1 MQVMGA
7 ISICYFSPKGIYF
20 MELWKLPTGD
30 SVSRYERSIVVNF
43 TGPRKVLSTSLFN
56 GGYHEDYTYVFN
68 HDSKPSP
75 GETMCTSLEDYL
87 QHLHDVTLRLGFEP
101 TKGTGIGT
109 AAYMEN
115 VAIIEKSYKELT
127 VTAIVTGGIDVNGGR
142 VGDEASYYRPLEK
155 TETTTDDD
163 IRFKT
168 GRQQAPNGTEAAPLG
183 TINIILYIDGDL
195 AEPLLARALVTCTEA
210 KTAALQE
217 LQAGSHYSMGIAT
230 GSGTDQTIVVAN
242 SESPY
247 YYDSAGK
254 HSKLGE
260 LIGKAV
266 KKAVK
271 LALYKQTHLGPKQ
284 QHNLFKRL
292 QRFGLSLNY
301 LFESYMSEYE
311 ADGHEKFEVLNAFEK
326 YARSNETVVMSAMWS
341 HLVDEWL
348 WGLLTDEELNLGLVQ
363 LGLVPV
369 ESSGSYP
376 SNSLE
381 YFEPAGISA
390 THQFEVADVIRNL
403 ENHIINEV
411 RIRLGDTTK

>member
-1 MQVMGA
+1 
-7 ISICYFSPKGIYF
+7 
-20 MELWKLPTGD
+20 
-30 SVSRYERSIVVNF
+30 
-43 TGPRKVLSTSLFN
+43 
-56 GGYHEDYTYVFN
+56 
-68 HDSKPSP
+68 
-75 GETMCTSLEDYL
+75 
-87 QHLHDVTLRLGFEP
+87 
-101 TKGTGIGT
+101 
-109 AAYMEN
+109 
-115 VAIIEKSYKELT
+115 
-127 VTAIVTGGIDVNGGR
+127 
-142 VGDEASYYRPLEK
+142 
-155 TETTTDDD
+155 
-163 IRFKT
+163 
-168 GRQQAPNGTEAAPLG
+168 
-183 TINIILYIDGDL
+183 
-195 AEPLLARALVTCTEA
+195 
-210 KTAALQE
+210 
-217 LQAGSHYSMGIAT
+217 MGIAT

-390 THQFEVADVIRNL
+390 TYQFEVADVIRNL

>member
-1 MQVMGA
+1 
-7 ISICYFSPKGIYF
+7 

-30 SVSRYERSIVVNF
+30 SVSRYEKSIVVNF

-68 HDSKPSP
+68 HDSKTGP

-101 TKGTGIGT
+101 DKGSGIGT

-142 VGDEASYYRPLEK
+142 VGDEASYYRPLLK

-168 GRQQAPNGTEAAPLG
+168 GRKTESPKNPADPLG

-217 LQAGSHYSMGIAT
+217 LQAGSHYSLGIAT

-242 SESPY
+242 SEAPY
-247 YYDSAGK
+247 YYDGAGK

-292 QRFGLSLNY
+292 QRFGLSLDY

-311 ADGHEKFEVLNAFEK
+311 ADGHEKYEVLNTFEK
-326 YARSNETVVMSAMWS
+326 YARSDETVVMSAMWS

-369 ESSGSYP
+369 EASGTYLAE
-376 SNSLE
+376 SLGL
-381 YFEPAGISA
+381 FEPAGISDV
-390 THQFEVADVIRNL
+390 HQFGVDAVIRL
-403 ENHIINEV
+403 SLIHISEPT
-411 RIRLGDTTK
+411 RRS

>member
-1 MQVMGA
+1 
-7 ISICYFSPKGIYF
+7 

-30 SVSRYERSIVVNF
+30 SVSRYEKSIVVNF

-68 HDSKPSP
+68 HDSKPGP

-101 TKGTGIGT
+101 DKGTGIGT

-115 VAIIEKSYKELT
+115 VAIIEKSHEGLT

-142 VGDEASYYRPLEK
+142 VGDKASYHNPLAK
-155 TETTTDDD
+155 TATTTDED

-168 GRQQAPNGTEAAPLG
+168 GRKEEHKEESNESYKEERNGGCKEERNEGCKEGGEKTKAEPLG

-195 AEPLLARALVTCTEA
+195 AESLLARALVTCTEA

-217 LQAGSHYSMGIAT
+217 LQACSHYSMGIAT

-292 QRFGLSLNY
+292 QRFGLSLDY

-311 ADGHEKFEVLNAFEK
+311 ADGHEKFEVLNMFEK
-326 YARSNETVVMSAMWS
+326 YARSNETVVMSAMWF
-341 HLVDEWL
+341 
-348 WGLLTDEELNLGLVQ
+348 TLG
-363 LGLVPV
+363 G
-369 ESSGSYP
+369 
-376 SNSLE
+376 
-381 YFEPAGISA
+381 
-390 THQFEVADVIRNL
+390 
-403 ENHIINEV
+403 
-411 RIRLGDTTK
+411 

>member
-1 MQVMGA
+1 
-7 ISICYFSPKGIYF
+7 
-20 MELWKLPTGD
+20 
-30 SVSRYERSIVVNF
+30 
-43 TGPRKVLSTSLFN
+43 
-56 GGYHEDYTYVFN
+56 
-68 HDSKPSP
+68 
-75 GETMCTSLEDYL
+75 MCTSLEDYL

-155 TETTTDDD
+155 TEPTTDDD

-168 GRQQAPNGTEAAPLG
+168 GRQQAPNGTEAEPLG

-390 THQFEVADVIRNL
+390 TYQFEVADVIRNL

>member
-1 MQVMGA
+1 
-7 ISICYFSPKGIYF
+7 

-30 SVSRYERSIVVNF
+30 SVSRYEKAIVVNF
-43 TGPRKVLSTSLFN
+43 TGRRKVLSTSLYN
-56 GGYHEDYTYVFN
+56 GGYHEDYKYVFN
-68 HDSKPSP
+68 YDSKQ
-75 GETMCTSLEDYL
+75 ETSGTGCMSLKNYL
-87 QHLHDVTLRLGFEP
+87 KRLHDLTIRLGFKPDE
-101 TKGTGIGT
+101 GTGMGT

-115 VAIIEKSYKELT
+115 VAIIEKSYEDLT
-127 VTAIVTGGIDVNGGR
+127 VTAIVTGGIEVNGGR
-142 VGDEASYYRPLEK
+142 VGDPAAYHRANKKDETV
-155 TETTTDDD
+155 TEDDVN
-163 IRFKT
+163 FKV
-168 GRQQAPNGTEAAPLG
+168 TESTSKNDPKADPLG

-195 AEPLLARALVTCTEA
+195 AAPLLARSLVTCTEA

-247 YYDSAGK
+247 YYDGAGK

-292 QRFGLSLNY
+292 QRFGLSLDH
-301 LFESYMSEYE
+301 LFEAYMSEYE
-311 ADGHEKFEVLNAFEK
+311 ADGYEKFEVLNTFEK
-326 YARSNETVVMSAMWS
+326 YARSNETVVFSALWS

-348 WGLLTDEELNLGLVQ
+348 WGLLTDKELNYGLEQ
-363 LGLVPV
+363 LGLVPI
-369 ESSGSYP
+369 EPSGVYP
-376 SNSLE
+376 SDSDPN
-381 YFEPAGISA
+381 FEPAGILD
-390 THQFEVADVIRNL
+390 THQFRIEEVTRNL
-403 ENHIINEV
+403 ENHIINKV
-411 RIRLGDTTK
+411 RTMLRETANAGHKETVNP

>member
-1 MQVMGA
+1 
-7 ISICYFSPKGIYF
+7 

-30 SVSRYERSIVVNF
+30 SVSRYEKSIVVNF
-43 TGPRKVLSTSLFN
+43 TGLRKVLSTSLFN

-68 HDSKPSP
+68 HDSKPGP
-75 GETMCTSLEDYL
+75 GETMCETLEDYL

-101 TKGTGIGT
+101 EKGTGIGT

-115 VAIIEKSYKELT
+115 VAIIEKSHEDLT

-142 VGDEASYYRPLEK
+142 VGDKASYYRPLVK
-155 TETTTDDD
+155 NETTTDDD

-168 GRQQAPNGTEAAPLG
+168 GRQQASKETEAEPLG

-217 LQAGSHYSMGIAT
+217 IQAGSHYSMGIAT

-254 HSKLGE
+254 HAKLGE
-260 LIGKAV
+260 LIGKSV

-292 QRFGLSLNY
+292 QRFGLSLDY
-301 LFESYMSEYE
+301 LFESYMSEYA

-326 YARSNETVVMSAMWS
+326 YARSNETVVMSALWS

-369 ESSGSYP
+369 EASGTYP
-376 SNSLE
+376 ADRLE
-381 YFEPAGISA
+381 HFEPSGISA
-390 THQFEVADVIRNL
+390 THQFEAADVIRNL

-411 RIRLGDTTK
+411 RIRLGDTMKE